1 MSNLRPL
8 KHILFLLLLSN
19 LSHADYLLWMTD
31 GSPVEF
37 SDTESLAPVMT
48 PPSLLEPQPY
58 EGALDYLPAI
68 GDTELVAD
76 TRFFVS
82 VEAEWVLIKPEG
94 FSELVDENTEV
105 VLQGMSDTK
114 YFAAFLEH
122 QDLWQPASIGNNV
135 IAQGEG
141 IKTTLGAL
149 ARGEVNA
156 DVTLSYLDVRGR
168 LHTFTSNSQSLAT
181 MPLIEFVNQVIRSHS
196 EVITH
201 INLGAIEA
209 ESAWVNLDAIR
220 TVATLK
226 ALFSCAIRF
235 SCSHQPL
242 PEQVLKQ
249 ISMLLVKGNA
259 YMKDV
264 ARLEMIHS
272 SGKIKG
278 EATIT
283 IN

>member
-1 MSNLRPL
+1 MSIQTSL
-8 KHILFLLLLSN
+8 KSILLSLLLSS
-19 LSHADYLLWMTD
+19 LCYADNLLWMTD

-48 PPSLLEPQPY
+48 PPFLLEPQPY
-58 EGALDYLPAI
+58 EGALDYLPAF
-68 GDTELVAD
+68 GNTELVANSN
-76 TRFFVS
+76 FYVS
-82 VEAEWVLIKPEG
+82 VEAEWVLVKPEG
-94 FSELVDENTEV
+94 FTDLVDENTEV
-105 VLQGMSDTK
+105 ILQGMSDTK

-135 IAQGEG
+135 MAEGEG

-156 DVTLSYLDVRGR
+156 EVTLSYSDVKGR
-168 LHTFTSNSQSLAT
+168 LHTFTSNSQSLST
-181 MPLIEFVNQVIRSHS
+181 IPLVEFINQVIRTHS

-201 INLGAIEA
+201 INLGAIEP
-209 ESAWVNLDAIR
+209 ESAWVNLEAVR

-226 ALFSCAIRF
+226 ALFSCAIQF
-235 SCSHQPL
+235 SCTHQPL

-249 ISMLLVKGNA
+249 ISLMLVKGKA

-264 ARLEMIHS
+264 ASLKVIHS
-272 SGKIKG
+272 SGEIKG

>member
-1 MSNLRPL
+1 MSILTSL
-8 KHILFLLLLSN
+8 KSILLSLLLS
-19 LSHADYLLWMTD
+19 SFCYADNLLWMTD

-48 PPSLLEPQPY
+48 PPFLLEPQPY
-58 EGALDYLPAI
+58 EGALDYLPAF
-68 GDTELVAD
+68 GNTELVANSN
-76 TRFFVS
+76 FYVS
-82 VEAEWVLIKPEG
+82 VEAEWVLVKPEG
-94 FSELVDENTEV
+94 FTDLVDENTEV
-105 VLQGMSDTK
+105 ILQGMSDTK

-122 QDLWQPASIGNNV
+122 QDLWQPASVGNNV
-135 IAQGEG
+135 IAAGEG

-156 DVTLSYLDVRGR
+156 EVTLSYSDVKGR
-168 LHTFTSNSQSLAT
+168 LHTFTSNSQSLST
-181 MPLIEFVNQVIRSHS
+181 IPLVEFINQVIRTHS

-201 INLGAIEA
+201 INLGAIEP
-209 ESAWVNLDAIR
+209 ESAWVNLEAVR

-226 ALFSCAIRF
+226 ALFSCAIQL
-235 SCSHQPL
+235 SCTHQPL

-249 ISMLLVKGNA
+249 ISLMLAKGKA

-264 ARLEMIHS
+264 ASLKVIHS
-272 SGKIKG
+272 SGEIKG